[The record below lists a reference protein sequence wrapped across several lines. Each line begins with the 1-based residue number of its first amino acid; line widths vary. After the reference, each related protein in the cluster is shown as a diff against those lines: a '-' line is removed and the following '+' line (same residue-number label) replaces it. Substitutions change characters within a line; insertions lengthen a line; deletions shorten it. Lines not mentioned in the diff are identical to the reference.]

1 MIILVAILLGN
12 AFIEKEQKNKI
23 SIIEKEEDI
32 IRTYLNEKTD
42 DIVSSD
48 DGKCFSAFEV
58 LGARKDKVY
67 LLVLK
72 YNESGGASYT
82 PVVLKVDSNADNFSI
97 ISHKIP
103 RDGAYFSD
111 DVKKLFPMR
120 LRNKAFRIDRESE
133 VRLKNLEKQIEKM
146 RRNAC
151 SPHFFMD
158 INKIIFTVYK
168 VF

>member
-23 SIIEKEEDI
+23 SIIEKDEDV

-58 LGARKDKVY
+58 LGAMKDKVY

-72 YNESGGASYT
+72 YNESG
-82 PVVLKVDSNADNFSI
+82 
-97 ISHKIP
+97 
-103 RDGAYFSD
+103 GAYFSD

-133 VRLKNLEKQIEKM
+133 IRLKNLEKQNNGNEE
-146 RRNAC
+146 NC
-151 SPHFFMD
+151 LFSSFPLFYLL
-158 INKIIFTVYK
+158 KIK
-168 VF
+168 C

>member
-23 SIIEKEEDI
+23 STIEKDEDV

-48 DGKCFSAFEV
+48 DGKCFSAFEI

-82 PVVLKVDSNADNFSI
+82 PVVLKFDINADNFSI

-133 VRLKNLEKQIEKM
+133 IRLKNLEKQIEKM
-146 RRNAC
+146 RRTAC
-151 SPHFFMD
+151 SPHFFYLFIRNEMLE
-158 INKIIFTVYK
+158 KT
-168 VF
+168 

>member
-1 MIILVAILLGN
+1 MIILVSILLGN

-23 SIIEKEEDI
+23 SIIEKEEDV

-48 DGKCFSAFEV
+48 DGKCFSAFEI

-67 LLVLK
+67 ILVLK

-158 INKIIFTVYK
+158 VNKIIFIGYQ

>member
-23 SIIEKEEDI
+23 SIIEKDEDV

-58 LGARKDKVY
+58 LGAMKDKVY

-72 YNESGGASYT
+72 YNESG
-82 PVVLKVDSNADNFSI
+82 
-97 ISHKIP
+97 
-103 RDGAYFSD
+103 GAYFSD

-133 VRLKNLEKQIEKM
+133 IRLKNLEKQNNGNEE
-146 RRNAC
+146 NC
-151 SPHFFMD
+151 LFSSFLLFHLL
-158 INKIIFTVYK
+158 KIK
-168 VF
+168 C

>member
-23 SIIEKEEDI
+23 SIIEKDEDV

-58 LGARKDKVY
+58 LGAMKDKVY

-72 YNESGGASYT
+72 YNESG
-82 PVVLKVDSNADNFSI
+82 
-97 ISHKIP
+97 
-103 RDGAYFSD
+103 GAYFSD

-133 VRLKNLEKQIEKM
+133 VRLKNLEKQIEKV
-146 RRNAC
+146 RRTAC
-151 SPHFFMD
+151 SPHFHYF
-158 INKIIFTVYK
+158 VY
-168 VF
+168 

>member
-23 SIIEKEEDI
+23 SIIEKDEDV

-48 DGKCFSAFEV
+48 DGKFFSAFEV
-58 LGARKDKVY
+58 LGAMKDKVY

-72 YNESGGASYT
+72 YNESGGA
-82 PVVLKVDSNADNFSI
+82 
-97 ISHKIP
+97 
-103 RDGAYFSD
+103 YFSD
-111 DVKKLFPMR
+111 HVKKLFPMR

-133 VRLKNLEKQIEKM
+133 IRLKNLEKQNNGNEE
-146 RRNAC
+146 NC
-151 SPHFFMD
+151 LFSSFLLFHLL
-158 INKIIFTVYK
+158 KIK
-168 VF
+168 C